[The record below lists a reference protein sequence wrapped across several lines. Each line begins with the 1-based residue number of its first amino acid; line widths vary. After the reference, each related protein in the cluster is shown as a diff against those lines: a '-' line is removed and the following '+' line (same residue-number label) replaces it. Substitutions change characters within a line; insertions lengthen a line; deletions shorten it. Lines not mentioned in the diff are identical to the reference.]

1 MKMIKKAKSYLIALA
16 FALAVTAI
24 IGWGA
29 LYRVD
34 KWVQDWL
41 YQRPGVTSSDIV
53 ILGIDEEAIDILGPY
68 NTWDRNVIA
77 SVLEALAADPENKP
91 AVTAIDVLYA
101 GQSSP
106 EKDDRLAKAAA
117 ELGNVVTACMAQY
130 GAAVTWE
137 NGRAAAIDTAAVV
150 GFEQPYEA
158 LRDVTVQGHINAMAD
173 KDGILR
179 HAILYVEPEE
189 GRFYSLAHEAARL
202 FLERQGETLREP
214 AVSGKGLFYVSF
226 TGRPGDYSDGVSLA
240 WVMEGDVPSGY
251 WADKIVLIGPYAAP
265 LQDAYFTPIDKG
277 EQMYGVEF
285 HANVIQ
291 SLLEGNYKNEVSD
304 QLQLIV
310 LFVLCAVIVVLFLR
324 LKVV

>member
-77 SVLEALAADPENKP
+77 SVLEVLAADPENKP

-106 EKDDRLAKAAA
+106 
-117 ELGNVVTACMAQY
+117 
-130 GAAVTWE
+130 
-137 NGRAAAIDTAAVV
+137 
-150 GFEQPYEA
+150 
-158 LRDVTVQGHINAMAD
+158 
-173 KDGILR
+173 
-179 HAILYVEPEE
+179 
-189 GRFYSLAHEAARL
+189 
-202 FLERQGETLREP
+202 
-214 AVSGKGLFYVSF
+214 
-226 TGRPGDYSDGVSLA
+226 
-240 WVMEGDVPSGY
+240 
-251 WADKIVLIGPYAAP
+251 
-265 LQDAYFTPIDKG
+265 
-277 EQMYGVEF
+277 
-285 HANVIQ
+285 
-291 SLLEGNYKNEVSD
+291 
-304 QLQLIV
+304 
-310 LFVLCAVIVVLFLR
+310 
-324 LKVV
+324 